1 MIKPPAFEKNNPEM
15 TGKAL
20 THKAKI
26 LVVEDEPIVAMHTKQ
41 RLERMGYKVT
51 GVASSGDEAIQ
62 QVQKTR
68 PDLIIMDVHLQG
80 KMDGVET
87 AEQILRLG
95 ELPII
100 YQTAYAD
107 EKTLQRAM
115 QSSVDGYIIKPCE

>member
-15 TGKAL
+15 TGKTQA
-20 THKAKI
+20 HKAKI

-87 AEQILRLG
+87 EEQILKLG